1 MIRTFLVLLLFTL
14 GVVLLGPLL
23 VLWTLLAGSP
33 DLMNA
38 TAQKFIRL
46 GARVAAVRIRVE
58 GLENIPA
65 HVCVFAANHVS
76 NVDPLA
82 LFIAIPGRV
91 GILVK
96 RELFRVPIL
105 AAAMRVS
112 GYVRVDRA
120 SREAAGGVGAAAQR
134 LKKGLSLLV
143 FVEGT
148 RSRDGRL
155 QSFKKG
161 AFAIAIQAKV
171 PIVPVSIAGTQRILR
186 KGAWRVHPGQVTIH
200 FAQAVDAS
208 EYTRDRRSELIA
220 KVRSQ
225 IVADLPADQ
234 RPSAGSPST
243 PAVKE

>member
-14 GVVLLGPLL
+14 GVVLLGPFL
-23 VLWTLLAGSP
+23 VLWTLVTGSP
-33 DLMNA
+33 DLMYA

-46 GARVAAVRIRVE
+46 GARIAEVRLRVE

-65 HVCVFAANHVS
+65 RVCVFAANHAS

-82 LFIAIPGRV
+82 LFVAIPGRV

-96 RELFRVPIL
+96 RELFRIPIL
-105 AAAMRVS
+105 TTAMRVS

-120 SREAAGGVGAAAQR
+120 SREAAGGIGAAVQR
-134 LKKGLSLLV
+134 LKKGLSMLV

-148 RSRDGRL
+148 RSKDGRL
-155 QSFKKG
+155 QPFKKG
-161 AFAIAIQAKV
+161 AFAMAIQAKV

-200 FAQAVDAS
+200 FAPAVDAS
-208 EYTRDRRSELIA
+208 EYTKDRRAELLA
-220 KVRSQ
+220 RVRSQ
-225 IVADLPADQ
+225 IAADLPVDQ
-234 RPSAGSPST
+234 RPLTGFPST
-243 PAVKE
+243 PAAKE

>member
-1 MIRTFLVLLLFTL
+1 MIRTFFVLLLFTL
-14 GVVLLGPLL
+14 GVVLLGPFL
-23 VLWTLLAGSP
+23 VLWTVLAGSP

-38 TAQKFIRL
+38 TAEKFIRL
-46 GARVAAVRIRVE
+46 GARMAAVRIRVE

-65 HVCVFAANHVS
+65 CVCVFAANHVS

-82 LFIAIPGRV
+82 LFITIPRRV

-96 RELFRVPIL
+96 RELFRIPIL
-105 AAAMRVS
+105 AMAMRVS

-120 SREAAGGVGAAAQR
+120 SREAAGGIGAAVEK
-134 LKKGLSLLV
+134 LKSGLSLLV

-161 AFAIAIQAKV
+161 AFAIAIEAKV

-186 KGAWRVHPGQVTIH
+186 KGGWRVHPGQVTIH
-200 FAQAVDAS
+200 FAPAVDAS
-208 EYTRDRRSELIA
+208 EYTMNRRSELIA
-220 KVRSQ
+220 RVRSQ
-225 IVADLPADQ
+225 IAADLPADQ
-234 RPSAGSPST
+234 RPLTGSPFT
-243 PAVKE
+243 PAAKG